1 MTAPTRRSLFLLPI
15 MFGLLCATAVRASAE
30 NAEAILARVRHL
42 GQTTRHWS
50 DRVQRLHLR
59 IIDRRGGERQRDL
72 VIYLKKYP
80 EDRTRTLVFFESP
93 PDVKGVGMLQ
103 WADPHAQDQQW
114 LYVPELKRVRKI
126 GAGAKQ
132 ESFAGTDFS
141 FDDLAIMSQITDWT
155 EADARSEF
163 VGTESLDGQPCQVI
177 QFTPHGKTLTYGRI
191 VVWLR
196 ADDLV
201 VLRYTMHDSAGR
213 QQKVLSLSDLR
224 PVGTIPSA
232 FRMQM
237 QNVGAGSRTVVD
249 FTEIKYNVGL
259 ADDLFTQRALER
271 GQ

>member
-1 MTAPTRRSLFLLPI
+1 MTTTVRRHLCLLS
-15 MFGLLCATAVRASAE
+15 MTFGLLSATAVRAPAE
-30 NAEAILARVRHL
+30 NAQAILARVRQL

-80 EDRTRTLVFFESP
+80 EERTRTLVFFESP

-114 LYVPELKRVRKI
+114 LYVPELKRVRQI

-155 EADARSEF
+155 EADARAEL
-163 VGTESLDGQPCQVI
+163 VGTESLDGQPCHVI
-177 QFTPHGKTLTYGRI
+177 QFTPVGKALTYGRI
-191 VVWLR
+191 VIWLR
-196 ADDLV
+196 TADLV
-201 VLRYTMHDSAGR
+201 VLRYSMHDGAGR
-213 QQKVLSLSDLR
+213 RQKVLSLSDLR

-232 FRMQM
+232 FRMEM
-237 QNVGAGSRTVVD
+237 QNVGAGSRTAVEFSD
-249 FTEIKYNVGL
+249 IKYNVGL

>member
-1 MTAPTRRSLFLLPI
+1 MSATVRRLPFLLLPL
-15 MFGLLCATAVRASAE
+15 FGLMCATAVCAPAE
-30 NAEAILARVRHL
+30 NAEAILARLRQL
-42 GQTTRHWS
+42 GQTTRHWT

-103 WADPHAQDQQW
+103 SADPHAQDQQW
-114 LYVPELKRVRKI
+114 LYVPELKRVRQI

-155 EADARSEF
+155 DTDARSEL
-163 VGTESLDGQPCQVI
+163 VGTESLDGEPCHVI
-177 QFTPHGKTLTYGRI
+177 QFTPVGKALTYGRV

-196 ADDLV
+196 ASDLV
-201 VLRYTMHDSAGR
+201 VLRFSMHDAAGR

-232 FRMQM
+232 FRMEM

-249 FTEIKYNVGL
+249 FTDIKYNVGL